1 MRKKIV
7 AGNWKMNLLPDEALS
22 LYSEIASNSAS
33 MECKL
38 ILFPPALY
46 ISSLVKENRDVPVG
60 VQNFYPASHGAY
72 TGEIS
77 ISQVRACGA
86 KYALVGHSERRL
98 FFHESNDF
106 LKEKIN
112 AALSHD
118 ITPIVCCGESLEI
131 RDAKAHIDFV
141 TNQLKETIGHLKS
154 DQLERCIIAYEPIWA
169 IGTGRTASIDQA
181 QEMHAA
187 IRQWLINQFGDQLG
201 SNISILYGGSC
212 NATNASELFACPDVD
227 GGLIGGASL
236 DAASFLKI
244 ARAF

>member
-1 MRKKIV
+1 M
-7 AGNWKMNLLPDEALS
+7 AGNWKMNLSPVEALE
-22 LYSEIASNSAS
+22 LYTKIALDNESIS
-33 MECKL
+33 CDV
-38 ILFPPALY
+38 IVFPPALFV
-46 ISSLVKENRDVPVG
+46 SSLVNENLQIAIG
-60 VQNFYPASHGAY
+60 VQNFYPAEKGAY

-77 ISQVRACGA
+77 ITQVRACGA
-86 KYALVGHSERRL
+86 KYALIGHSERRM

-112 AALSHD
+112 AALTHD
-118 ITPIVCCGESLEI
+118 IQPIVCCGESLEI
-131 RDAKAHIDFV
+131 RDAEEHIDYV
-141 TNQLKETIGHLKS
+141 TNQLQETIGHLNAEE
-154 DQLERCIIAYEPIWA
+154 LERCIIAYEPIWA
-169 IGTGRTASIDQA
+169 IGTGRTASIEQA

-187 IRQWLINQFGDQLG
+187 IRQWLKNQFGNQLG
-201 SNISILYGGSC
+201 SNLSILYGGSC

>member
-1 MRKKIV
+1 M
-7 AGNWKMNLLPDEALS
+7 AGNWKMNLLPDEALE
-22 LYSEIASNSAS
+22 LYTKIALDKEAIGC
-33 MECKL
+33 EV
-38 ILFPPALY
+38 IVFPPALY
-46 ISSLVKENRDVPVG
+46 VSSLVKENLRIPVG
-60 VQNFYPASHGAY
+60 VQNFYPAEKGAF

-77 ISQVRACGA
+77 ITQVRACGA
-86 KYALVGHSERRL
+86 KYVLVGHSERRM
-98 FFHESNDF
+98 FFQESNDF

-118 ITPIVCCGESLEI
+118 IQPIVCCGESLEI
-131 RDAKAHIDFV
+131 RDAESHIDFV
-141 TNQLKETIGHLKS
+141 TKQLQETIGHLNAEE
-154 DQLERCIIAYEPIWA
+154 LERCIIAYEPIWA

-187 IRQWLINQFGDQLG
+187 IRQWLKNQFGEQNGLK
-201 SNISILYGGSC
+201 ISILYGGSC
-212 NATNASELFACPDVD
+212 NAANASDLFACPDVD

>member
-1 MRKKIV
+1 
-7 AGNWKMNLLPDEALS
+7 MNLLPDEALE
-22 LYSEIASNSAS
+22 LYTNIALDKVAIAC
-33 MECKL
+33 EV
-38 ILFPPALY
+38 IVFPPALFV
-46 ISSLVKENRDVPVG
+46 SSLVKENLQIPVG
-60 VQNFYPASHGAY
+60 VQNFYPAEKGAF

-77 ISQVRACGA
+77 ITQARACGA
-86 KYALVGHSERRL
+86 KYALVGHSERRM
-98 FFHESNDF
+98 FFKESNDF

-118 ITPIVCCGESLEI
+118 IQPIVCCGESLEI
-131 RDAKAHIDFV
+131 RDAETHIDFV
-141 TNQLKETIGHLKS
+141 TNQLQETIGHLNVEE
-154 DQLERCIIAYEPIWA
+154 LERCIIAYEPIWA

-181 QEMHAA
+181 QEMHEAV
-187 IRQWLINQFGDQLG
+187 RKWLTSQFGEQLG
-201 SNISILYGGSC
+201 SNTSILYGGSC